1 MREYFSLRQPT
12 KPEELA
18 FFKANPPLGG
28 GEKPSNAADEETPFW
43 DLVWWIYSQ
52 KTVEEIEASPL
63 AAARRR
69 YQNQIQNEEISDS
82 FNDTTQGSWEDI
94 ESWPPNKFGRGQA
107 TSSLQ
112 HSSVSTGWRPKPIQ
126 WRLLGG
132 AGGPRKKFEPKA
144 KAQKSANGNFFFNF

>member
-43 DLVWWIYSQ
+43 DLVWWIYSL

-69 YQNQIQNEEISDS
+69 YQDPPIVLEEINDS
-82 FNDTTQGSWEDI
+82 INDTAQEPLEDI
-94 ESWPPNKFGRGQA
+94 ESWPPNNFGRGQVA
-107 TSSLQ
+107 SSFQ
-112 HSSVSTGWRPKPIQ
+112 RSSVSMGWKPKPMIQ
-126 WRLLGG
+126 WKLLGG
-132 AGGPRKKFEPKA
+132 GKSRKKTEPTKPEEPTGMNHF
-144 KAQKSANGNFFFNF
+144 S

>member
-12 KPEELA
+12 APEELA

-43 DLVWWIYSQ
+43 DLVWWIYSL

-69 YQNQIQNEEISDS
+69 YQNPPIVLEEISDS
-82 FNDTTQGSWEDI
+82 FSDTTQESLEDI
-94 ESWPPNKFGRGQA
+94 ESWPPNQFGRGQA
-107 TSSLQ
+107 ASSFQ
-112 HSSVSTGWRPKPIQ
+112 RSSVSTGFRPKPITQ

-132 AGGPRKKFEPKA
+132 AGAIGKPMKKVRPKT
-144 KAQKSANGNFFFNF
+144 KGSGDGN

>member
-69 YQNQIQNEEISDS
+69 YQNQIQNEKISDS
-82 FNDTTQGSWEDI
+82 FNDTTQGSLI
-94 ESWPPNKFGRGQA
+94 
-107 TSSLQ
+107 SS
-112 HSSVSTGWRPKPIQ
+112 
-126 WRLLGG
+126 
-132 AGGPRKKFEPKA
+132 
-144 KAQKSANGNFFFNF
+144 

>member
-69 YQNQIQNEEISDS
+69 YQNDQN
-82 FNDTTQGSWEDI
+82 
-94 ESWPPNKFGRGQA
+94 
-107 TSSLQ
+107 
-112 HSSVSTGWRPKPIQ
+112 
-126 WRLLGG
+126 
-132 AGGPRKKFEPKA
+132 
-144 KAQKSANGNFFFNF
+144 